1 MPRRRNGRSSR
12 DAVIYI
18 HVLPADVIRQVI
30 VEVLLMESS
39 AMEGARNETPNIGS
53 YPDGNNVEELLTP
66 HCCHNSTPQGFDG
79 IELHGDEF
87 VFD

>member
-1 MPRRRNGRSSR
+1 MPRRRNGRSRR

-18 HVLPADVIRQVI
+18 HVRATTQEVI
-30 VEVLLMESS
+30 VEVLTEPILAVKTQNGSS
-39 AMEGARNETPNIGS
+39 SINCVDE
-53 YPDGNNVEELLTP
+53 NVTV
-66 HCCHNSTPQGFDG
+66 PQHSEGFDG